1 MLRKWNRIG
10 STNNRIGTF
19 HTKMSGKG
27 EGYLTIVYPQMMGRF
42 HLDLQPV
49 IVKNFRLKS
58 YSLKVVSTKFLATTK
73 IDLPF
78 DCNHLKPCNVE
89 GCKTQKSL
97 YRLKTPAAFAE
108 IGLYCVVDSDLC
120 LGLVKK
126 LNVVGN
132 QIEFANVVYFP
143 LDRLFTSGE
152 MKKIGSQIF
161 VNGFELGFLFEDK
174 PYLEN
179 PEGLDV
185 TSGKKYQGARVLE
198 PKVGAY
204 MGNII
209 AVLDFASLYPS
220 IMIRWNICTST
231 CTTVK
236 PPREER
242 HLYKRIQ
249 LDDGGERVWVHQ
261 KVTGVLPTI
270 LKNLWCERKRI
281 KKEMKMVVKT
291 TAEGRGV
298 YELLDAKQKAVKIS
312 MNSIYGIFGAS
323 VGDLAFMELS
333 RAVCAVGREMIDQ
346 LCESIHANHKDMD
359 VVYGDSVTAST
370 PIILRCG
377 GVHRSVDIESFWKE
391 QEVFFWKE
399 QGGMSLEDYISREE
413 NNPLFVNF
421 SFSDKY
427 HGDKESYHFLD
438 PLRYEIY
445 SDQGWTSIIRI
456 IRHKP
461 KSKRLYRIRTAN
473 GSQVEVTGDHSLLLS
488 NGTCITPNK
497 LKVGD
502 VLLTNRF
509 LGKTGDG
516 TAELGTNNFIG
527 IPDFSKEV
535 GQNELHLFD
544 VYHAQLIIQYLGPT
558 FVEVIVSGQT
568 IKILYN
574 CSQSDPFFTT
584 INPGTVTNIIR
595 FNVDEDAWVYDL
607 ETANHHFSAGLGTLV
622 VHNTDSVFVK
632 LPTKNEKE
640 AFTLSQALA
649 EELTTQ
655 LFESPILLEFEKIY
669 FPFILFKK
677 KNYVGMKTEYFGGP
691 CEMEDKGLISVQRS
705 TPVCVAQIYQQVID
719 ALFQTQNPF
728 VLYEMTK
735 TYLEKLLNDE
745 ISFLDFVQSARLKDD
760 YVNPLVIPHA
770 RVALAVNNR
779 AGTQVYSNGDRVQYV
794 RYCPP
799 DLCTFEVDALNVAE
813 KVEDPNYVLSR
824 KYKIDYRSYILQ
836 MEKAFMELAKF
847 FPEVFKLEQ
856 VLFSQSLNDNRVHD
870 GLVKIKGTGG
880 KTIMVNGVEE
890 KTKPLKKRKISS
902 YFLPITKKDK

>member
-1 MLRKWNRIG
+1 MLRKWNRII
-10 STNNRIGTF
+10 SLNDRIGSF
-19 HTKMSGKG
+19 HTKISGKG
-27 EGYLTIVYPQMMGRF
+27 EGYLTIVYPQLMGKF

-58 YSLKVVSTKFLATTK
+58 YTLKSVSTKFLATTK

-97 YRLKTPAAFAE
+97 YRLKTPEAFAE
-108 IGLYCVVDSDLC
+108 IGLYCVVDSELC
-120 LGLVKK
+120 IGLVKR

-161 VNGFELGFLFEDK
+161 VNGFQLGFLFEDK
-174 PYLEN
+174 PYVEN
-179 PEGLDV
+179 QEGLDV
-185 TSGKKYQGARVLE
+185 SGKKYQGARVLE

-204 MGNII
+204 MDNIL
-209 AVLDFASLYPS
+209 ACLDFASLYPS

-231 CTTVK
+231 CTTLK
-236 PPREER
+236 PPKKYRQ
-242 HLYKRIQ
+242 HYKRIQ
-249 LDDGGERVWVHQ
+249 LDDGGDRVWVHQ
-261 KVTGVLPTI
+261 KVTGVLPVI
-270 LKNLWCERKRI
+270 LRNLWCERKRI
-281 KKEMKMVVKT
+281 KQEMKLVVKT
-291 TAEGRGV
+291 TEEGRGV
-298 YELLDAKQKAVKIS
+298 HELLDAKQKAVKIS

-333 RAVCAVGREMIDQ
+333 RAVCSVGREMIDQ
-346 LCESIHANHKDMD
+346 LCESIGANHKDMS
-359 VVYGDSVTAST
+359 VVYGDSVSAST
-370 PIILRCG
+370 PLVLRTG
-377 GVHRSVDIESFWKE
+377 ETHRCVDIETFWKE
-391 QEVFFWKE
+391 LNVPPE
-399 QGGMSLEDYISREE
+399 GMSLEDYISREE
-413 NNPLFVNF
+413 NNPLSVNF
-421 SFSDKY
+421 AFSDKY
-427 HGDKESYHFLD
+427 HGDKESYHFLP
-438 PLRYEIY
+438 PLRFEIY

-456 IRHKP
+456 IRHRP

-488 NGTCITPNK
+488 DGTCVTPNK

-502 VLLTNRF
+502 VLLTNKF
-509 LGKTGDG
+509 VGKTAGED
-516 TAELGTNNFIG
+516 

-535 GQNELHLFD
+535 GENELHLFD
-544 VYHAQLIIQYLGPT
+544 LYHAQLVIQYLGPA
-558 FVEVIVSGQT
+558 FVEAIASGQT
-568 IKILYN
+568 IRIVYN
-574 CSQSDPFFTT
+574 SSPDPFFES

-595 FNVDEDAWVYDL
+595 FSVDEAAWVYDL

-632 LPTKNEKE
+632 LPTKNEEE
-640 AFTLSQALA
+640 AFALSEALA

-655 LFESPILLEFEKIY
+655 LFEPPILLEFEKIY
-669 FPFILFKK
+669 FPFILLKK

-735 TYLEKLLNDE
+735 AYLEKLLNDE
-745 ISFLDFVQSARLKDD
+745 IPFLDFVQSARLKDD
-760 YVNPLVIPHA
+760 YVNPLAIPHA
-770 RVALAVNNR
+770 RVAMAVNNR
-779 AGTQVYSNGDRVQYV
+779 AGTDVYNNGDRVQYV

-799 DLCTFEVDALNVAE
+799 DLCTSEVDALNVAE

-856 VLFSQSLNDNRVHD
+856 VLFSQSLNDDRVHD

-880 KTIMVNGVEE
+880 KVVRVVNGVEE
-890 KTKPLKKRKISS
+890 KSKPLKKRKISY
-902 YFLPITKKDK
+902 YFLPIAKKD